1 MNIPSDSIESLW
13 GWLKHEAQL
22 SPSLQAAT
30 AVVNVEITPRRPG
43 RIKYMATYWFG
54 LCEKNV
60 VVPAG
65 TPVRVLRR
73 KGNTW
78 FVEPLSS

>member
-1 MNIPSDSIESLW
+1 MEAPSESIEALW
-13 GWLKHEAQL
+13 SWLKHEAQL
-22 SPSLQAAT
+22 HPNLQPTT
-30 AVVNVEITPRRPG
+30 AIVNVEINPRQPG

-54 LCEKNV
+54 RCEKNV
-60 VVPAG
+60 VLPPG

-73 KGNTW
+73 EGNTW

>member
-1 MNIPSDSIESLW
+1 MNISSNSVETLW
-13 GWLKHEAQL
+13 GWLKQEAQAQ
-22 SPSLQAAT
+22 PSLQPAA

-54 LCEKNV
+54 WCEKNV

-73 KGNTW
+73 EGNTW
-78 FVEPLSS
+78 IVEPLSS